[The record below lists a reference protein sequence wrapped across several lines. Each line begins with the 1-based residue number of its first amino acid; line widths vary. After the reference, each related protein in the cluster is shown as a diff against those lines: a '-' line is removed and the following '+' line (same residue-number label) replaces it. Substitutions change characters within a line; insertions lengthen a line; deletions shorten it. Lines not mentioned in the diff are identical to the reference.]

1 MNPDLWIALQIT
13 LIGMSIVFGCILM
26 LWLMMTLLVRWTSER
41 PNANTVVKPDPRI
54 ELKRRAAL
62 TAVAV
67 ALAYQSSSEP
77 KPFPLPE
84 TSIVS
89 AWQAVTRA
97 NHLRRRGPLR

>member
-1 MNPDLWIALQIT
+1 MNPELWIALQIT
-13 LIGMSIVFGCILM
+13 LIGMSIVFGCILL
-26 LWLMMTLLVRWTSER
+26 LWLLMTLLVRWTSER
-41 PNANTVVKPDPRI
+41 SNTKTVVEPDTMMER
-54 ELKRRAAL
+54 RQRAAL

-67 ALAYQSSSEP
+67 ALAHQSSSEP

-84 TSIVS
+84 KTIVS